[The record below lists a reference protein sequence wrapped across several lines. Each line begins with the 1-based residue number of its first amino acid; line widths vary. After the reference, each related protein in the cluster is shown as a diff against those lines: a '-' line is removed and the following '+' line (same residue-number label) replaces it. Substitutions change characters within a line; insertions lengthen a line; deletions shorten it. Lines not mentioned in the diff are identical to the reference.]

1 MILTKILSHFEVIQS
16 MLNLSVC
23 HKVFQHAEVHFYQ
36 LNCHTTKN
44 KHQFDVKIMSENILD
59 SVEDDENE
67 TIEGE
72 MDFMEKNALQRCR
85 TQIVKDL
92 DIRLIV
98 DDLIAFKVISESDYE
113 LIKNQV
119 SGLKELTKVLGK

>member
-1 MILTKILSHFEVIQS
+1 MQP
-16 MLNLSVC
+16 
-23 HKVFQHAEVHFYQ
+23 FQHAEVLFYQ
-36 LNCHTTKN
+36 LNCHTTN

-119 SGLKELTKVLGK
+119 SLQKQN

>member
-1 MILTKILSHFEVIQS
+1 
-16 MLNLSVC
+16 
-23 HKVFQHAEVHFYQ
+23 
-36 LNCHTTKN
+36 
-44 KHQFDVKIMSENILD
+44 MSENILD
-59 SVEDDENE
+59 SVENDDENE

-119 SGLKELTKVLGK
+119 SLQVELTKFLGK

>member
-1 MILTKILSHFEVIQS
+1 
-16 MLNLSVC
+16 
-23 HKVFQHAEVHFYQ
+23 
-36 LNCHTTKN
+36 
-44 KHQFDVKIMSENILD
+44 MSENILD

-67 TIEGE
+67 IIEGE
-72 MDFMEKNALQRCR
+72 MNFMEKNALQKCR

-119 SGLKELTKVLGK
+119 SVKN